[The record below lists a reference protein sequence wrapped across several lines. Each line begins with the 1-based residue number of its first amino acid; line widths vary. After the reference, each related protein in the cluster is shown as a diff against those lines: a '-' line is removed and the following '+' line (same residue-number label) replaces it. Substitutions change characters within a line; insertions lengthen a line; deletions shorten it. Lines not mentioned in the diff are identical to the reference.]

1 MSIMNRAELNNTK
14 KLAIILMREF
24 TNTFKTQMGELNN
37 IQLIKILE
45 KYSQGHWML
54 SETYNS
60 IIQGLSQNF
69 NQFTPKELA
78 SACQSF
84 ATVGLR

>member
-60 IIQGLSQNF
+60 II
-69 NQFTPKELA
+69 
-78 SACQSF
+78 
-84 ATVGLR
+84 